1 MKYAQIR
8 EMDVTNGSGI
18 GVALFTQGCPYHC
31 KNCFNPETW
40 DFDKGTD
47 WTKETE
53 NNIIELLKP
62 EYITRLSILGGEPL
76 IERNIAPLTAL
87 LKRVKGIYPD
97 KQVWLYSGGK
107 ASMELYKNLPLRGVF
122 CKTSCPVQSFVTLQ
136 RPFPVIRSFLPR
148 RSFRSSKSTFCPRLA
163 AVMAANIPAGPK
175 PTTTGRLSTSTLHLG
190 GL

>member
-47 WTKETE
+47 WTEETE

-87 LKRVKGIYPD
+87 LKKVKDVYPD
-97 KQVWLYSGGK
+97 KQVWLYTGGDFEVLEGLYEEIFQYIDILIDGRYIDDLRDYKLKWRGSSNQRIIDVQASLKSGD
-107 ASMELYKNLPLRGVF
+107 
-122 CKTSCPVQSFVTLQ
+122 
-136 RPFPVIRSFLPR
+136 VIFSPENTV
-148 RSFRSSKSTFCPRLA
+148 K
-163 AVMAANIPAGPK
+163 
-175 PTTTGRLSTSTLHLG
+175 
-190 GL
+190 

>member
-53 NNIIELLKP
+53 NKIIELLKP
-62 EYITRLSILGGEPL
+62 EYITRLTILGGEPL
-76 IERNIAPLTAL
+76 IERNIEPLTAL

-97 KQVWLYSGGK
+97 KQVWLYTGGDFEVLEGLYEKIFQYIDILIDGRYIDDLRDYKLKWRGSSNQRIIDVQASLKSGDV
-107 ASMELYKNLPLRGVF
+107 VF
-122 CKTSCPVQSFVTLQ
+122 SPE
-136 RPFPVIRSFLPR
+136 
-148 RSFRSSKSTFCPRLA
+148 
-163 AVMAANIPAGPK
+163 NIVK
-175 PTTTGRLSTSTLHLG
+175 
-190 GL
+190 

>member
-53 NNIIELLKP
+53 NKIIELLKP
-62 EYITRLSILGGEPL
+62 EYITRLTILGGEPL
-76 IERNIAPLTAL
+76 IERNIEPLTAL
-87 LKRVKGIYPD
+87 LKRVKSVYPD
-97 KQVWLYSGGK
+97 KQVWLYTGGDF
-107 ASMELYKNLPLRGVF
+107 EVLEGLYEEIFQYIDILIDGRYIDDLRDYKLKWRG
-122 CKTSCPVQSFVTLQ
+122 SSNQRIIDVQ
-136 RPFPVIRSFLPR
+136 
-148 RSFRSSKSTFCPRLA
+148 KSLKEGETILYE
-163 AVMAANIPAGPK
+163 
-175 PTTTGRLSTSTLHLG
+175 
-190 GL
+190 

>member
-8 EMDVTNGSGI
+8 EMDVTNGNGI

-53 NNIIELLKP
+53 NKIIELLKP
-62 EYITRLSILGGEPL
+62 EYITRLTILGGEPL
-76 IERNIAPLTAL
+76 IERNIEPLIAL

-97 KQVWLYSGGK
+97 KQVWLYTGGDFEVLEGLYEEIFQYIDILIDGRYIDDLRDYKLKWRGSSNQRIIDVQASLKSGDV
-107 ASMELYKNLPLRGVF
+107 VF
-122 CKTSCPVQSFVTLQ
+122 SPENTVK
-136 RPFPVIRSFLPR
+136 
-148 RSFRSSKSTFCPRLA
+148 
-163 AVMAANIPAGPK
+163 
-175 PTTTGRLSTSTLHLG
+175 
-190 GL
+190 

>member
-40 DFDKGTD
+40 DFDKGID
-47 WTKETE
+47 WTEETE

-87 LKRVKGIYPD
+87 LKRVKSIYPD
-97 KQVWLYSGGK
+97 KQVWLYTGGDFEVLEGLYEEIFQYIDILIDGRYIDDLRDYKLKWRGSSNQRIIDVQASLKSGDV
-107 ASMELYKNLPLRGVF
+107 VF
-122 CKTSCPVQSFVTLQ
+122 SPENTAK
-136 RPFPVIRSFLPR
+136 
-148 RSFRSSKSTFCPRLA
+148 
-163 AVMAANIPAGPK
+163 
-175 PTTTGRLSTSTLHLG
+175 
-190 GL
+190 

>member
-40 DFDKGTD
+40 DFNKGTD

-53 NNIIELLKP
+53 NKIIELLKP
-62 EYITRLSILGGEPL
+62 EYITRLTILGGEPL
-76 IERNIAPLTAL
+76 IERNIEPLTAL

-97 KQVWLYSGGK
+97 KQVWLYTGGDFEVLEGLYEEIFQYIDILVDGRYIDDLRDYKLKWRGSSNQRIIDVQASLKSGDV
-107 ASMELYKNLPLRGVF
+107 VF
-122 CKTSCPVQSFVTLQ
+122 SPENTVK
-136 RPFPVIRSFLPR
+136 
-148 RSFRSSKSTFCPRLA
+148 
-163 AVMAANIPAGPK
+163 
-175 PTTTGRLSTSTLHLG
+175 
-190 GL
+190 

>member
-8 EMDVTNGSGI
+8 EMDITNGSGI

-40 DFDKGTD
+40 DFDKGID
-47 WTKETE
+47 WTEETE

-97 KQVWLYSGGK
+97 KQVWLYTGGDFEVLEGLYEEIFQYIDILIDGRYIDDLRDYKLKWRGSSNQRIIDVQASLKSGD
-107 ASMELYKNLPLRGVF
+107 
-122 CKTSCPVQSFVTLQ
+122 
-136 RPFPVIRSFLPR
+136 VIFSPENTV
-148 RSFRSSKSTFCPRLA
+148 K
-163 AVMAANIPAGPK
+163 
-175 PTTTGRLSTSTLHLG
+175 
-190 GL
+190 

>member
-8 EMDVTNGSGI
+8 EIDVTNGNGI

-40 DFDKGTD
+40 DFDKGAD
-47 WTKETE
+47 WTEETE

-87 LKRVKGIYPD
+87 LKRVKSIYPD
-97 KQVWLYSGGK
+97 KQVWLYTGGDF
-107 ASMELYKNLPLRGVF
+107 EVLEGLYEEIFQYIDILIDGRYIDDLRDYKLKWRG
-122 CKTSCPVQSFVTLQ
+122 SSNQ
-136 RPFPVIRSFLPR
+136 RIIDIQESLKRGEVVR
-148 RSFRSSKSTFCPRLA
+148 KD
-163 AVMAANIPAGPK
+163 
-175 PTTTGRLSTSTLHLG
+175 
-190 GL
+190 

>member
-40 DFDKGTD
+40 DFDKGID

-76 IERNIAPLTAL
+76 VERNIAPLTAL

-97 KQVWLYSGGK
+97 KQVWLYTGGDF
-107 ASMELYKNLPLRGVF
+107 EVLEGLYEEIFQYIDILIDGRYIDDLRDYKLKWRG
-122 CKTSCPVQSFVTLQ
+122 SSNQRIIDVQ
-136 RPFPVIRSFLPR
+136 
-148 RSFRSSKSTFCPRLA
+148 KSLKEGE
-163 AVMAANIPAGPK
+163 II
-175 PTTTGRLSTSTLHLG
+175 LYE
-190 GL
+190 

>member
-40 DFDKGTD
+40 DFDKGID

-97 KQVWLYSGGK
+97 KQVWLYTGGDFEVLEGLYEEIFQYIDILIDGRYIDDLRDYKLKWRGSSNQRIIDVQASLKSGG
-107 ASMELYKNLPLRGVF
+107 
-122 CKTSCPVQSFVTLQ
+122 
-136 RPFPVIRSFLPR
+136 VIFSPENTV
-148 RSFRSSKSTFCPRLA
+148 K
-163 AVMAANIPAGPK
+163 
-175 PTTTGRLSTSTLHLG
+175 
-190 GL
+190 

>member
-40 DFDKGTD
+40 DFDKGID
-47 WTKETE
+47 WTEETE

-76 IERNIAPLTAL
+76 IERNIEPLTAL

-97 KQVWLYSGGK
+97 KQVWLYTGGDFEVLEGLYEEIFQYIDILIDGRYIDDLRDYKLKWRGSSNQRIIDVQASLKSGD
-107 ASMELYKNLPLRGVF
+107 
-122 CKTSCPVQSFVTLQ
+122 
-136 RPFPVIRSFLPR
+136 VIFSPENTV
-148 RSFRSSKSTFCPRLA
+148 K
-163 AVMAANIPAGPK
+163 
-175 PTTTGRLSTSTLHLG
+175 
-190 GL
+190 

>member
-8 EMDVTNGSGI
+8 EMDVTNGNGI

-40 DFDKGTD
+40 DFDKGID
-47 WTKETE
+47 WTEETE

-87 LKRVKGIYPD
+87 LKRVKSIYPD
-97 KQVWLYSGGK
+97 KQVWLYTGGDFEVLEGLYEEIFQYIDILIDGRYIDDLRDYKLKWRGSSNQRIIDVQASLKSGDV
-107 ASMELYKNLPLRGVF
+107 VF
-122 CKTSCPVQSFVTLQ
+122 SPENTVK
-136 RPFPVIRSFLPR
+136 
-148 RSFRSSKSTFCPRLA
+148 
-163 AVMAANIPAGPK
+163 
-175 PTTTGRLSTSTLHLG
+175 
-190 GL
+190 

>member
-40 DFDKGTD
+40 DFDKGID

-76 IERNIAPLTAL
+76 VERNIAPLTAL
-87 LKRVKGIYPD
+87 LKRVKGVYPD
-97 KQVWLYSGGK
+97 KQVWLYTGGDF
-107 ASMELYKNLPLRGVF
+107 EVLEGLYEEIFQYIDILIDGRYIDDLRDYKLKWRG
-122 CKTSCPVQSFVTLQ
+122 SSNQRIIDVQ
-136 RPFPVIRSFLPR
+136 
-148 RSFRSSKSTFCPRLA
+148 KSLKEGETILYE
-163 AVMAANIPAGPK
+163 
-175 PTTTGRLSTSTLHLG
+175 
-190 GL
+190 

>member
-40 DFDKGTD
+40 DFDKGID
-47 WTKETE
+47 WTEETE

-76 IERNIAPLTAL
+76 IERNIEPLTAL
-87 LKRVKGIYPD
+87 LKRVKGIYPN
-97 KQVWLYSGGK
+97 KQVWLYTGGDFEVLEGLYEEIFQYIDILIDGRYIDDLRDYKLKWRGSSNQRIIDVQASLKSGDV
-107 ASMELYKNLPLRGVF
+107 VF
-122 CKTSCPVQSFVTLQ
+122 SPENTVK
-136 RPFPVIRSFLPR
+136 
-148 RSFRSSKSTFCPRLA
+148 
-163 AVMAANIPAGPK
+163 
-175 PTTTGRLSTSTLHLG
+175 
-190 GL
+190 

>member
-8 EMDVTNGSGI
+8 EMDVTNGNGI

-53 NNIIELLKP
+53 NKIIELLKP
-62 EYITRLSILGGEPL
+62 EYITRLTILGGEPL
-76 IERNIAPLTAL
+76 IERNIEPLIAL

-97 KQVWLYSGGK
+97 KQVWLYTGGDFEVLEGLYEEIFQYIDILVDGRYIDDLRDYKLKWRGSSNQRIIDVQASLKSGD
-107 ASMELYKNLPLRGVF
+107 
-122 CKTSCPVQSFVTLQ
+122 
-136 RPFPVIRSFLPR
+136 VIFSPENTV
-148 RSFRSSKSTFCPRLA
+148 K
-163 AVMAANIPAGPK
+163 
-175 PTTTGRLSTSTLHLG
+175 
-190 GL
+190 